1 MRVVHELEIQVVP
14 LAVYLIYIY
23 SITMAELRNW
33 MTSSEMMLQQHPWK
47 RLMTWMM
54 CVLCNYCKSLKIN
67 FNKETEIS
75 LLVSR
80 LPDTGNPETRKPEL
94 PELTLNMKFVQFLI
108 HDAKYDSW
116 QDTTLPS
123 YTQSLRLLYCSSV
136 VAWVVVSGDSCSWD
150 GTVIWTIFASFPVV
164 LDGLH

>member
-1 MRVVHELEIQVVP
+1 
-14 LAVYLIYIY
+14 
-23 SITMAELRNW
+23 
-33 MTSSEMMLQQHPWK
+33 
-47 RLMTWMM
+47 M

-94 PELTLNMKFVQFLI
+94 RELTLNMKFVQFLI

-116 QDTTLPS
+116 QETLRYRHIHNHCGYCIVVVLSLESSLVVTAAAETVPLFELFSPHFPSFSTVYTNEVSLPS
-123 YTQSLRLLYCSSV
+123 VLS
-136 VAWVVVSGDSCSWD
+136 
-150 GTVIWTIFASFPVV
+150 PVF
-164 LDGLH
+164 LT